1 LYDRKEFSMA
11 IASKAEILA
20 NLKAE
25 AKRLGL
31 ALRDESGEG
40 FKGDVESIHIKWLL
54 GQKKMVYQMSLRLA
68 EADRTVH
75 FREVVKERSWG
86 LLPPTLTVET
96 TGTKGWERSGTH
108 SEKPLGGGGG
118 TVDFDKVR
126 EALKQTIAAGG
137 WQFHLE
143 GGRMP

>member
-1 LYDRKEFSMA
+1 M
-11 IASKAEILA
+11 AEIAGKVEMLA

-31 ALRDESGEG
+31 TLHDESAEG
-40 FKGDVESIHIKWLL
+40 FKGDVESILIKWML
-54 GQKKMVYQMSLRLA
+54 GKKTAVYRMSINLA
-68 EADRTVH
+68 EAERAVH
-75 FREVVKERSWG
+75 FREVVKESSSG

-96 TGTKGWERSGTH
+96 TSTKGWERSGTH
-108 SEKPLGGGGG
+108 TEKPVGGGGG
-118 TVDFDKVR
+118 TVDFAKVR
-126 EALKQTIAAGG
+126 EGLKQTVAAGG

>member
-1 LYDRKEFSMA
+1 MSE
-11 IASKAEILA
+11 IASKAVILA

-31 ALRDESGEG
+31 NLHDESGEG
-40 FKGDVESIHIKWLL
+40 FKGDVESIRIKWLL

-68 EADRTVH
+68 EADRAVH
-75 FREVVKERSWG
+75 FREVVKWRSWG
-86 LLPPTLTVET
+86 LLPPTLTVEKT
-96 TGTKGWERSGTH
+96 SVKMWERSGTH
-108 SEKPLGGGGG
+108 TEKSLGGGGG

-126 EALKQTIAAGG
+126 EALKQAVAAGG

-143 GGRMP
+143 GGKLP

>member
-1 LYDRKEFSMA
+1 MA
-11 IASKAEILA
+11 ETASKTEILA
-20 NLKAE
+20 NLKAA

-31 ALRDESGEG
+31 NLRDESSEG
-40 FKGDVESIHIKWLL
+40 FKGDVESIQIKWLL
-54 GQKKMVYQMSLRLA
+54 GQKKMVYQMSIRLA
-68 EADRTVH
+68 ETDRVAN

-86 LLPPTLTVET
+86 LLPPTLTVEKT
-96 TGTKGWERSGTH
+96 SVKGWERSGTH
-108 SEKPLGGGGG
+108 TEKPLGGGGG

-126 EALKQTIAAGG
+126 EALKQVVAAGG

>member
-1 LYDRKEFSMA
+1 MSE
-11 IASKAEILA
+11 IASKAVILA

-31 ALRDESGEG
+31 NLHDENSEG
-40 FKGDVESIHIKWLL
+40 FKGDVESILIKWLL

-68 EADRTVH
+68 EADCVAH
-75 FREVVKERSWG
+75 FRDVVKERSWG
-86 LLPPTLTVET
+86 LLPPTLTVEKT
-96 TGTKGWERSGTH
+96 SVKMWERSGTH
-108 SEKPLGGGGG
+108 TEKSLGGGGG

-126 EALKQTIAAGG
+126 EALKQAVAAGG

-143 GGRMP
+143 GGRLP